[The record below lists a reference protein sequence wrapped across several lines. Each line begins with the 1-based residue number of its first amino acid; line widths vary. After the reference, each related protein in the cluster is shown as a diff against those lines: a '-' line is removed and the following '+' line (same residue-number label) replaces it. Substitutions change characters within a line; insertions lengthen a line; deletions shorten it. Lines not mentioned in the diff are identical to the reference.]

1 MQNRFYLSIIILLLI
16 ASVSTKTLPQTIQAR
31 MQNLTEKSDMILEGK
46 VVKQNS
52 SWNQNKTRIFTE
64 VTIQVDEYLKGSS
77 GNKTIVVT
85 TPGGEVGGVGEL
97 YTHMPKFSND
107 EQVLLFVKENKKDK
121 RLKVSNGE
129 EGKITL
135 YNDKITGEK
144 VTSSNQKISSLKK
157 EIKDYVN
164 KKPQQE

>member
-1 MQNRFYLSIIILLLI
+1 MQNKFYLPVIILLLI
-16 ASVSTKTLPQTIQAR
+16 TSFSTKILPQSIQSKV
-31 MQNLTEKSDMILEGK
+31 QNLTEKSDMILEGK

-64 VTIQVDEYLKGSS
+64 VTIQVDEYLKGNS

-85 TPGGEVGGVGEL
+85 TPGGEVGEVGEL

-107 EQVLLFVKENKKDK
+107 EQVLLFVKEDKKDK
-121 RLKVSNGE
+121 SLKVSNGE

-144 VTSSNQKISSLKK
+144 VTSSNQKISSLKR

-164 KKPQQE
+164 KKPQQD

>member
-1 MQNRFYLSIIILLLI
+1 MQGKFYLPVIIFLLI
-16 ASVSTKTLPQTIQAR
+16 ASFSTKTLPQSIQSK
-31 MQNLTEKSDMILEGK
+31 MQNLTEKSDVILEGK

-64 VTIQVDEYLKGSS
+64 VTVQVDEYLKGSKGS
-77 GNKTIVVT
+77 KTLVVT
-85 TPGGEVGGVGEL
+85 TPGGEVGDVGEL

-107 EQVLLFVKENKKDK
+107 EQVLLFVKEDKKDK
-121 RLKVSNGE
+121 TLKVANGE

-135 YNDKITGEK
+135 YNDKITGER
-144 VTSSNQKISSLKK
+144 VTSSNKKISTLKK

-164 KKPQQE
+164 KKPQQD

>member
-1 MQNRFYLSIIILLLI
+1 
-16 ASVSTKTLPQTIQAR
+16 
-31 MQNLTEKSDMILEGK
+31 MQNLTEKSDLILEGK

-64 VTIQVDEYLKGSS
+64 VTVQVDEYLKGNS

-85 TPGGEVGGVGEL
+85 TPGGEVGDVGEL

-107 EQVLLFVKENKKDK
+107 EQVLLFVKEDKKDK

-135 YNDKITGEK
+135 YNDKTTGEK
-144 VTSSNQKISSLKK
+144 VTSSNKKISTLKK
-157 EIKDYVN
+157 EIRDYVN
-164 KKPQQE
+164 KKPQQD

>member
-1 MQNRFYLSIIILLLI
+1 MQNKFYLPVIILLLI

-64 VTIQVDEYLKGSS
+64 VTIQVDEYLKGNS

-85 TPGGEVGGVGEL
+85 TPGGEVGDVGEL
-97 YTHMPKFSND
+97 YTHMPSFKSD
-107 EQVLLFVKENKKDK
+107 EAVMLFVKEDKRDKSYKVLNGEDGKLTLYKDK
-121 RLKVSNGE
+121 K
-129 EGKITL
+129 
-135 YNDKITGEK
+135 TGEK
-144 VTSSNQKISSLKK
+144 VTSFNRKISNLKK